1 MKRAVSIS
9 IGSSKRDKAVEI
21 ELLGEKVRVERI
33 GTDGDMEKAAQ
44 LYKELDGKVDAFGV
58 GGADLY
64 TMVEN
69 KRYPLYSVWPM
80 IRYVKR
86 TPIADGDG
94 LKNTL
99 EYRIVP
105 AMEATISDYLN
116 QVGRRVL
123 ITMAIDRWG
132 MAMSFVRGGYDFI
145 FGDMMFGLGIPMPL
159 RSISSLKILAALLM
173 PVVGRLPFKWVYP
186 IGESQEVRKPKWE
199 KYYTWASV
207 IAGDCHYVKHHMPL
221 RMDGKIIATNTTTPE
236 DVEMFRHAGV
246 KYLLTSTPVLEGRS
260 FGTNMMEAA
269 LIAVAGKGRVLTLDE
284 LNALLKQMDFQP
296 KVQELN

>member
-21 ELLGEKVRVERI
+21 EVLGEKVRVERI

-64 TMVEN
+64 TMVED

-86 TPIADGDG
+86 TPIADGAG

-105 AMEATISDYLN
+105 ALEATIGDYLN
-116 QVGRRVL
+116 QVGRRAL

-145 FGDMMFGLGIPMPL
+145 FG
-159 RSISSLKILAALLM
+159 
-173 PVVGRLPFKWVYP
+173 
-186 IGESQEVRKPKWE
+186 
-199 KYYTWASV
+199 
-207 IAGDCHYVKHHMPL
+207 
-221 RMDGKIIATNTTTPE
+221 
-236 DVEMFRHAGV
+236 
-246 KYLLTSTPVLEGRS
+246 
-260 FGTNMMEAA
+260 
-269 LIAVAGKGRVLTLDE
+269 
-284 LNALLKQMDFQP
+284 
-296 KVQELN
+296 